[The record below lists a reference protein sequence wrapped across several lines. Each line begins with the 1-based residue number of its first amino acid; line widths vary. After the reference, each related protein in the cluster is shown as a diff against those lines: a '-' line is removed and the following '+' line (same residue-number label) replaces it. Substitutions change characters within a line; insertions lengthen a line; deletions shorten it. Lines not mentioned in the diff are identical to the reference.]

1 MTRIIAAMLT
11 VLLGTALAAQEEIT
25 GKEAPNF
32 SATVCVNK
40 PEAFTLEACKGEI
53 ILIKFWGP
61 G

>member
-1 MTRIIAAMLT
+1 MKWIILA
-11 VLLGTALAAQEEIT
+11 VLPFLWARALAAQEEIT

-40 PEAFTLEACKGEI
+40 PEAFTLEACKGEV